1 MRRSVRGSV
10 TGEVEGREVERGSG
24 VGGETQFL
32 GGSLPWA
39 R

>member
-1 MRRSVRGSV
+1 MGRGVRGSV
-10 TGEVEGREVERGSG
+10 TGEDDGREGEQDSG